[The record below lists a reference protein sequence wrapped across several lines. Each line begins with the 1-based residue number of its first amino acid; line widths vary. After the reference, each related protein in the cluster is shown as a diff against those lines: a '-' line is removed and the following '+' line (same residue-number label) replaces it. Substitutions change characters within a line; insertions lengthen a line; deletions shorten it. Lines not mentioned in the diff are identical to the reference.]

1 MGELDKM
8 MVDKPPHYNQHG
20 IECIT
25 AIQAATGEGY
35 EAYLQGNIIKYV
47 WRYKYKGKP
56 KQDLEKAEWYLKR
69 LIECQE

>member
-1 MGELDKM
+1 MGEYDKM
-8 MVDKPPHYNQHG
+8 MVDKPPQYKQHG

-56 KQDLEKAEWYLKR
+56 KQDLEEAEWYLKR